1 MGPMKYVKIKGKKIK
16 DFGIIYFWLSLTI
29 HEPQNRFRETKC
41 IQKIIRNV
49 VSVNKL
55 LNSFSPK
62 YNKKTSEKSYP
73 EIKNL

>member
-1 MGPMKYVKIKGKKIK
+1 M
-16 DFGIIYFWLSLTI
+16 LSLVI
-29 HEPQNRFRETKC
+29 QDPQNRFIETKC

-49 VSVNKL
+49 DSLNKF
-55 LNSFSPK
+55 LNSFIPK

>member
-16 DFGIIYFWLSLTI
+16 DFGIIYLWLSLVI
-29 HEPQNRFRETKC
+29 QEPQNRFIETKC

-49 VSVNKL
+49 VSLNKL
-55 LNSFSPK
+55 LNLSIPK
-62 YNKKTSEKSYP
+62 YNEKISEKSYP